1 MSRDSSILRERI
13 RYYYSDFTD
22 GFEMFYEKKNFL
34 YQKMIGSNLKVEGYE
49 GAKALIDRVRTEVN
63 KEFKEKCKIVDER
76 IDRQA
81 VEEKCRRFLN
91 NIKFQNCNAYVK
103 SPVTGLSRIM
113 NYVARGNTV
122 IMRNVLVNTDTILN
136 PDNDFNSYGLEDFR
150 MSILNDKGDFFGVE
164 YGEAGE
170 GQKGKKGIILWVGEG
185 VKLVKEGDI
194 PSGTLFKATYGLS
207 E

>member
-1 MSRDSSILRERI
+1 
-13 RYYYSDFTD
+13 
-22 GFEMFYEKKNFL
+22 
-34 YQKMIGSNLKVEGYE
+34 
-49 GAKALIDRVRTEVN
+49 
-63 KEFKEKCKIVDER
+63 
-76 IDRQA
+76 
-81 VEEKCRRFLN
+81 
-91 NIKFQNCNAYVK
+91 
-103 SPVTGLSRIM
+103 M

-150 MSILNDKGDFFGVE
+150 MSILNDNGDFFGVE

-170 GQKGKKGIILWVGEG
+170 GQKGKKGLILWVGEG